1 MLRRSVT
8 APNPRRGRPLPAC
21 ASAPARR
28 RGPAAPSL
36 VVAVL
41 AVALGLL
48 AAGCISSEAEAPASA
63 REDLEQAGAPIWSG
77 EGDFYMPPDPLP
89 LGKPGDLIRV
99 DPVEDSERDDV
110 DTFRV
115 MYHTRSKDGADI
127 AATGLIF
134 VPRGDVPEGGWPIVA
149 SLHGTDGMVSSCA
162 PSRNASRVP
171 LSRTEPD
178 YVVAAPD
185 YTGLGPTGQ
194 RHPYISGIPE
204 GRSTID
210 LVRAVHRLATV
221 PVRDEWVAYG
231 LSQGGHAAVF
241 TAEIAPTYAPEL
253 DLRGVIALAP
263 VGDLNDLA
271 PYVDSPQAGLVPMF
285 LFGLA
290 ADNPDL
296 DPAEYLSDAAMA
308 RADVMDT
315 SCTND
320 ILTAYREDFTG
331 QVLLDRDP
339 SQDPDAR
346 LILEANSPGRV
357 RTPVPVLILHG
368 IEDPIVPTS
377 QSVGVFERQCALGV
391 TVQLSEYQGSNHTM
405 VLLDADDEITT
416 WIAERFAGDP
426 APTNCPGATPPAGG
440 TVPTGAI
447 GTPGST
453 RP

>member
-1 MLRRSVT
+1 V
-8 APNPRRGRPLPAC
+8 
-21 ASAPARR
+21 ARR
-28 RGPAAPSL
+28 RRAGAPTDL
-36 VVAVL
+36 VAVAIAVVVL
-41 AVALGLL
+41 ALL
-48 AAGCISSEAEAPASA
+48 ATACSSSQAEPDTASP
-63 REDLEQAGAPIWSG
+63 RQDLEDSGAPIWSG
-77 EGDFYMPPDPLP
+77 DGDFYTPPDPLP

-99 DPVEDSERDDV
+99 DPVEDASRDDV
-110 DTFRV
+110 DTYRV
-115 MYHTRSKDGADI
+115 MYHTRSKDGVDI

-134 VPRGDVPEGGWPIVA
+134 VPRTSAPEGGWPIVA
-149 SLHGTDGMVSSCA
+149 SLHGTDGMISDCA
-162 PSRNASRVP
+162 PSRDTSTVP
-171 LSRTEPD
+171 LSRPEPD

-194 RHPYISGIPE
+194 VHPYISGIPE

-263 VGDLNDLA
+263 VGDLTDLT
-271 PYVDSPQAGLVPMF
+271 PYIDSPQAGLVPMF

-296 DPAEYLSDAAMA
+296 DPAEYLSEAAMA
-308 RADVMDT
+308 RSGVMET

-320 ILTAYREDFTG
+320 ILTAYREDFAG
-331 QVLLDRDP
+331 QVLLERDP

>member
-1 MLRRSVT
+1 M
-8 APNPRRGRPLPAC
+8 
-21 ASAPARR
+21 
-28 RGPAAPSL
+28 
-36 VVAVL
+36 
-41 AVALGLL
+41 VALLALAIVGSACSSSETDGAEAGERPRQEL
-48 AAGCISSEAEAPASA
+48 AAT
-63 REDLEQAGAPIWSG
+63 GAPIWSS
-77 EGDFYMPPDPLP
+77 EGDFYTPPEPLP
-89 LGKPGDLIRV
+89 SGRPGDLIRV
-99 DPVEDSERDDV
+99 QQVTDAGRDDV
-110 DTFRV
+110 DTYRV

-134 VPRGDVPEGGWPIVA
+134 VPRGDAPEGGWPIVA
-149 SLHGTDGMVSSCA
+149 SLHGTDGMISSCA
-162 PSRNASRVP
+162 PSRDTSVVP
-171 LSRTEPD
+171 LSRPERD

-194 RHPYISGIPE
+194 IHPYISGIPE

-221 PVRDEWVAYG
+221 PVREEWVAYG

-263 VGDLNDLA
+263 VGDLTDLA
-271 PYVDSPQAGLVPMF
+271 PYIDSPQAGLVPMF

-296 DPAEYLSDAAMA
+296 DPAEYLSDAAMS
-308 RADVMDT
+308 RAEVMET

-320 ILTAYREDFTG
+320 ILTAYREDFVGET
-331 QVLLDRDP
+331 LLDVDP

-357 RTPVPVLILHG
+357 KTPVPVLILHG

-377 QSVGVFERQCALGV
+377 QSIGIFERQCALGM

-416 WIAERFAGDP
+416 WIAKRFDDHP
-426 APTNCPGATPPAGG
+426 APTNCPGVAPSAGG
-440 TVPTGAI
+440 TIPTGAI
-447 GTPGST
+447 GTPGT
-453 RP
+453 TTP